1 MKEEE
6 NNNVIHHTNTRAQ
19 KKKKKKKSSLDRIA
33 LLDHQ
38 HVSSSTRKSENDEDI
53 SSKEE
58 RYDQGKHSDVTLL
71 MDGGGDDDDNNGDM
85 GPPSSKKIELVKKE
99 IFRGDTRVSPGEFYR
114 LKALT
119 HDLNKIKKKQ
129 SVRPASSEEGKEYKK
144 KAHTWLYSM
153 LSANSRKPQAR
164 YFKNAIT
171 VAICLTTASFIFS
184 TEPSFG
190 SWRYE
195 KYIYIYR
202 SFLFFVSLLT
212 HIYIQQS
219 GIQLNRSCVIFAV
232 PCRAL
237 SSCLCNHRISKEEIS
252 QSSIVG
258 TSTIHA

>member
-1 MKEEE
+1 MKIRPPSHNTYMGGPLSPMKPFRRFYTHHLSTYTYIYMELEMSNHPMKEEE
-6 NNNVIHHTNTRAQ
+6 NNNVIHHTHTRSQ
-19 KKKKKKKSSLDRIA
+19 KKKKKKSSLDRIA

-71 MDGGGDDDDNNGDM
+71 MDGGGDDDDNGDM

-195 KYIYIYR
+195 IYIYI
-202 SFLFFVSLLT
+202 SLFLIFLF
-212 HIYIQQS
+212 
-219 GIQLNRSCVIFAV
+219 
-232 PCRAL
+232 L
-237 SSCLCNHRISKEEIS
+237 S
-252 QSSIVG
+252 
-258 TSTIHA
+258 

>member
-1 MKEEE
+1 MSNHPMKEVEEE
-6 NNNVIHHTNTRAQ
+6 NNNVIHHTHTRAQ
-19 KKKKKKKSSLDRIA
+19 KKKKSSLDRIA

-38 HVSSSTRKSENDEDI
+38 HVSSSTRKSENDKDI

-71 MDGGGDDDDNNGDM
+71 MDGGDDDDNNGDM

-195 KYIYIYR
+195 KYIYIALSY
-202 SFLFFVSLLT
+202 FLF
-212 HIYIQQS
+212 
-219 GIQLNRSCVIFAV
+219 
-232 PCRAL
+232 L
-237 SSCLCNHRISKEEIS
+237 S
-252 QSSIVG
+252 
-258 TSTIHA
+258 